1 VQIVRTI
8 SALRDAVAAFRA
20 AGETVALVPTM
31 GALHAG
37 HMALVEEARRR
48 ARRVVVS
55 IFVNPTQFGANE
67 DLGAYPRREATDVKL
82 LDEAGVDL
90 LWLPSADEMY
100 PADFS
105 TGITVGGV
113 SEGLCGAVRPGHFA
127 GVATV
132 VAKLFNQVR
141 PDTALF
147 GEKDYQQLAVIR
159 RLNRDL
165 DFGVTIVGVA
175 TQREDDGLALSS
187 RNIYLSQDARAV
199 ARSLPR
205 ALGEAARAIQAGGDV
220 AAVLDNARSRII
232 AAGFDS
238 VDYVEL
244 RDAATLAPM
253 TMLDRDARLLVAAR
267 IAGTRLIDNL
277 AVTMPGDAQ

>member
-8 SALRDAVAAFRA
+8 SALRGAIDSFRS

-82 LDEAGVDL
+82 LDEAGADL
-90 LWLPSADEMY
+90 LWLPSAEEMY
-100 PADFS
+100 PEGFTTS
-105 TGITVGGV
+105 ITVAEV

-159 RLNRDL
+159 RMNRDL
-165 DFGVTIVGVA
+165 DFGIAIVGVA

-187 RNIYLSQDARAV
+187 RNIYLSQEARADARG
-199 ARSLPR
+199 LPR

-253 TMLDRDARLLVAAR
+253 TVLDRDARLLVAAR

-277 AVTMPGDAQ
+277 AVSVPADT